1 MALLRKCL
9 NSTLVLLLLQPVVWA
24 APDNTMSITPS
35 ATAGSSIT
43 ASDENT
49 RNGTVAITY
58 NSHSHTDISQVA
70 NTLNVGDNTAGNKTI
85 CANAAD
91 STDLCIQFNDTDN
104 RWTIQQNGTTY
115 ASIAVASNTTGIVNI
130 GAIQTTSSAHFTIG
144 DGTDQGNQSVAFNDA
159 SSGNPA
165 IRINNSADELEYSH
179 NGTTFTRLDEILR
192 IDNLQSTVPANTTLD
207 GALRAEIGEVSIAG
221 DSGVAIVNKT
231 VTFATAFSNIYA
243 IYITPSAQGAVVGG
257 DRSTWS
263 TDSESAS
270 NFIAYAAT
278 TDGGNFLNTNAGTA
292 YWIAIGN

>member
-9 NSTLVLLLLQPVVWA
+9 NSTLILLLAQQVASA
-24 APDNTMSITPS
+24 APDTTMAISPS
-35 ATAGSSIT
+35 ATAGSTIT

-49 RNGTVAITY
+49 RNNAVSSAY
-58 NSHSHTDISQVA
+58 NTHSHTDISQVA

-85 CANAAD
+85 CGNAAD
-91 STDLCIQFNDTDN
+91 STDWCIRFNDTDD
-104 RWTIQQNGTTY
+104 RWTVQQGGSTY
-115 ASIAVASNTTGIVNI
+115 ASIATASGTTGILNI

-144 DGTDQGNQSVAFNDA
+144 DGTDQGNQSIAFNDV

-192 IDNLQSTVPANTTLD
+192 IDNLQSIVPANTTLD

-221 DSGVAIVNKT
+221 DGGVAIVNKT

-243 IYITPSAQGAVVGG
+243 IYITPSTQGAVVGG

-263 TDSESAS
+263 TDSESTA

-278 TDGGNFLNTNAGTA
+278 TDGAVFLNTNTGTA